1 MRSIPRLQR
10 RRMSTNSETTNSE
23 TATQKPRDWYLYGS
37 IADGQNFQEIQINR
51 SGFRIGR
58 RFGCDLQ
65 LMWATVSGSHAEFI
79 TRPDDEL
86 ILRDLGSTNG
96 TFVNGERI
104 TGEVL
109 LQEDDIVQ
117 LGASEFRVLTR
128 NSSATQIDET
138 KDFNFLPSQ
147 LVALED
153 LINGTGLIP
162 HYQPVLKLADR
173 SVIGYEV
180 LARSDNPEL
189 STPQQMFGLAEKL
202 GLSDALSTAC
212 RTAGLHHAQNLPAKQ
227 ILFLNTH
234 PAELKQDE
242 LLTSLEV
249 LRNSAPDQAIML
261 EIHEAAVTDLAA
273 MAVVQARLNDL
284 QISLAY
290 DDFGSGQAR
299 ILDLIEV
306 PPEILKFDISLIRD
320 IHQSSQKHVT
330 MVQTLVS
337 MVRDFGI
344 SPLAEGIEKDA
355 EAETCREIGFELAQ
369 GFHFGRPSPELPAS

>member
-1 MRSIPRLQR
+1 M
-10 RRMSTNSETTNSE
+10 
-23 TATQKPRDWYLYGS
+23 YGA
-37 IADGQNFQEIQINR
+37 IADGQNFQEVQLNR
-51 SGFRIGR
+51 SGFRVGR

-65 LMWATVSGSHAEFI
+65 LMWATVSGNHAEFLI
-79 TRPDDEL
+79 QANGDL
-86 ILRDLGSTNG
+86 ILRDLDSTNG

-104 TGEVL
+104 CGELVL
-109 LQEDDIVQ
+109 QVGDIVQ

-128 NSSATQIDET
+128 SGNATQILET

-147 LVALED
+147 LIALED

-162 HYQPVLKLADR
+162 HYQPVVKLADAG
-173 SVIGYEV
+173 VIGHEV

-189 STPQQMFGLAEKL
+189 STPKQMFTLAEKL

-212 RTAGLHHAQNLPAKQ
+212 RTAGLLHAEDMPENQ

-234 PAELKQDE
+234 PSELKEEE
-242 LLTSLEV
+242 LLNSLKV
-249 LRNSAPDQAIML
+249 LRDTNPDQAMML

-273 MAVVQARLNDL
+273 MAVLRARLSDL

-290 DDFGSGQAR
+290 DDFGAGQAR

-306 PPEILKFDISLIRD
+306 PPDILKFDISLVRD
-320 IHQSSQKHVT
+320 IDQSSENHLT
-330 MVQTLVS
+330 MVQTLVA

-344 SPLAEGIEKDA
+344 SPLAEGIESEA
-355 EAETCREIGFELAQ
+355 EAATCLEIGFELAQ
-369 GFHFGRPSPELPAS
+369 GFHFGRPIPRTSTQVST

>member
-1 MRSIPRLQR
+1 
-10 RRMSTNSETTNSE
+10 MSTNSEFTVADNTS
-23 TATQKPRDWYLYGS
+23 QKPREWYLYGS
-37 IADGQNFQEIQINR
+37 VADGQNFQEIQINR

-79 TRPDDEL
+79 TRPDDQL
-86 ILRDLGSTNG
+86 VLRDLDSTNG

-128 NSSATQIDET
+128 NNSATQIDET

-162 HYQPVLKLADR
+162 HYQPVLKLVDK
-173 SVIGYEV
+173 SVVGYEV

-189 STPQQMFGLAEKL
+189 STPRQMFGLAEKL

-212 RTAGLHHAQNLPAKQ
+212 RTAGLHHAQNLPTNQ

-234 PAELKQDE
+234 PSELKQEE

-249 LRNSAPDQAIML
+249 LRNAAPDQAIML

-355 EAETCREIGFELAQ
+355 EAEICHEIGFELAQ
-369 GFHFGRPSPELPAS
+369 GFHFRRPNPEIPAS

>member
-1 MRSIPRLQR
+1 
-10 RRMSTNSETTNSE
+10 MSTNSEFTVSDSTSQE
-23 TATQKPRDWYLYGS
+23 PREWCLYGS
-37 IADGQNFQEIQINR
+37 VEDGQNFQEVQINR

-58 RFGCDLQ
+58 RFGCDLR
-65 LMWATVSGSHAEFI
+65 LMWPTVSGLHAEFI
-79 TRPDDEL
+79 MGPDDQL
-86 ILRDLGSTNG
+86 VLRDLNSTNG

-109 LQEDDIVQ
+109 LDEDDIVQ
-117 LGASEFRVLTR
+117 LGASEFRVLIR
-128 NSSATQIDET
+128 NDSVSQIEET
-138 KDFNFLPSQ
+138 KDFSFLPSQ
-147 LVALED
+147 LMALED
-153 LINGTGLIP
+153 LINGTGLVP
-162 HYQPVLKLADR
+162 HYQPVIKLADR

-180 LARSDNPEL
+180 LARSYSPEL
-189 STPQQMFGLAEKL
+189 STAQQMFRLAEKL

-212 RTAGLHHAQNLPAKQ
+212 RTAGLHHAQNLPESQ

-234 PAELKQDE
+234 PSELMQEE
-242 LLTSLEV
+242 LLDSLEV
-249 LRNSAPDQAIML
+249 LRNAVPDQVLML

-273 MAVVQARLNDL
+273 MAVVQARLDDL

-320 IHQSSQKHVT
+320 IHQSSHKHIT

-355 EAETCREIGFELAQ
+355 EAEICREIGFELAQ
-369 GFHFGRPSPELPAS
+369 GYHFGRPKSEIPAS

>member
-37 IADGQNFQEIQINR
+37 IADGQDFQEIQINR

>member
-1 MRSIPRLQR
+1 
-10 RRMSTNSETTNSE
+10 MSTNSEPSISE
-23 TATQKPRDWYLYGS
+23 NASLKPREWYLYGS
-37 IADGQNFQEIQINR
+37 IADGQNFQEVQINR

-65 LMWATVSGSHAEFI
+65 LMWATVSGTHAEFI
-79 TRPDDEL
+79 TTQNDEL
-86 ILRDLGSTNG
+86 ILRDLDSTNG

-104 TGEVL
+104 SGEVML
-109 LQEDDIVQ
+109 EVDDIVQ

-128 NSSATQIDET
+128 GICSTQIAET
-138 KDFNFLPSQ
+138 KNFNFLPSQ

-153 LINGTGLIP
+153 LINGTGLVP
-162 HYQPVLKLADR
+162 HYQAVIKLADR

-189 STPQQMFGLAEKL
+189 STPSQMFTLAEKL

-212 RTAGLHHAQNLPAKQ
+212 RTAGLKHAEGMSGNQ

-234 PAELKQDE
+234 PSELMQDE
-242 LLTSLEV
+242 LLNSLEV
-249 LRNSAPDQAIML
+249 LRNTAPHQAMML

-273 MAVVQARLNDL
+273 MAVVQERLNEL
-284 QISLAY
+284 HISLAY
-290 DDFGSGQAR
+290 DDFGAGQAR

-306 PPEILKFDISLIRD
+306 PPDILKFDISLIRD
-320 IHQSSQKHVT
+320 IDRSSEKHRT

-355 EAETCREIGFELAQ
+355 EAETCLEIGFELAQ
-369 GFHFGRPSPELPAS
+369 GFHFGRPSPSFSIS

>member
-1 MRSIPRLQR
+1 MSPNPELSISN
-10 RRMSTNSETTNSE
+10 STSLEKRE
-23 TATQKPRDWYLYGS
+23 WYLYGA
-37 IADGQNFQEIQINR
+37 IADGQNFQEVQLNR
-51 SGFRIGR
+51 SGFRVGR

-65 LMWATVSGSHAEFI
+65 LMWATVSGNHAEFL
-79 TRPDDEL
+79 TQANGDL
-86 ILRDLGSTNG
+86 VLRDLDSTNG

-104 TGEVL
+104 RGKVVL
-109 LQEDDIVQ
+109 QVGDIVQ

-128 NSSATQIDET
+128 SGNATQVLET

-162 HYQPVLKLADR
+162 HFQPVVKLADAD
-173 SVIGYEV
+173 VIGFEV

-189 STPQQMFGLAEKL
+189 STPKQMFTLAEKL

-212 RTAGLHHAQNLPAKQ
+212 RTAGLLHAEDMPQNQ

-234 PAELKQDE
+234 PSELKQEE
-242 LLTSLEV
+242 LLNSLEV
-249 LRNSAPDQAIML
+249 LRDANPDQAMML

-273 MAVVQARLNDL
+273 MAVLQARLSDL

-290 DDFGSGQAR
+290 DDFGAGQAR

-306 PPEILKFDISLIRD
+306 PPDILKFDISLVRD
-320 IHQSSQKHVT
+320 IDQSSENHIT
-330 MVQTLVS
+330 MVQTLVA

-344 SPLAEGIEKDA
+344 SPLAEGIESEA
-355 EAETCREIGFELAQ
+355 EAATCLEIGFELAQ
-369 GFHFGRPSPELPAS
+369 GFHFGRPIPRASTQLST

>member
-1 MRSIPRLQR
+1 
-10 RRMSTNSETTNSE
+10 MSTNSDFTVSDNTSR
-23 TATQKPRDWYLYGS
+23 KPTEWYLYGS
-37 IADGQNFQEIQINR
+37 VADGQNFQEIQINR

-58 RFGCDLQ
+58 RIGCDLQ
-65 LMWATVSGSHAEFI
+65 LMWATVSGYHAEFI
-79 TRPDDEL
+79 MRSDGQL
-86 ILRDLGSTNG
+86 VLRDLDSTNG

-117 LGASEFRVLTR
+117 LGASEFRVLIR
-128 NSSATQIDET
+128 NASETQIEET
-138 KDFNFLPSQ
+138 IDFSFLPSQ
-147 LVALED
+147 LVGLED

-162 HYQPVLKLADR
+162 HYQPVRKLVDK
-173 SVIGYEV
+173 SVVGYEV

-189 STPQQMFGLAEKL
+189 SNPHQMFGLAEKL

-212 RTAGLHHAQNLPAKQ
+212 RTAGLHHAQNLPTNQ

-234 PAELKQDE
+234 PSELNQEE
-242 LLTSLEV
+242 LLISLEV
-249 LRNSAPDQAIML
+249 LRNADPDQAIML

-284 QISLAY
+284 QIALAY
-290 DDFGSGQAR
+290 DDFGSGQTR

-306 PPEILKFDISLIRD
+306 PPDILKFDISLIRD
-320 IHQSSQKHVT
+320 IHQSSQKHIT

-355 EAETCREIGFELAQ
+355 EAEICREIGFELAQ
-369 GFHFGRPSPELPAS
+369 GFHFGRPSPEVPAS